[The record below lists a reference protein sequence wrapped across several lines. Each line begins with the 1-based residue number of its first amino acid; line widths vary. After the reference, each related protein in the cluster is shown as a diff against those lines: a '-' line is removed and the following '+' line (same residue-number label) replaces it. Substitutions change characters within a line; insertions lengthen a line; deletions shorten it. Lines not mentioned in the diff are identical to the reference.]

1 MSLNLEKYQT
11 LANLLEQVRSDTT
24 ATQVNPP
31 ELRKGVTLLQQVFR
45 QEIVPLPDGS
55 SRVQSYRTEISK
67 QMRLL
72 EIDVMFLQGS
82 RQAAT
87 AEARLKTIGDRL
99 STLIQYCEAILQQEP
114 EEEK

>member
-11 LANLLEQVRSDTT
+11 LATLLEKVRSDTIANQVT
-24 ATQVNPP
+24 AP
-31 ELRKGVTLLQQVFR
+31 ELRKGVSLLQQVFR

-67 QMRLL
+67 QLRLL
-72 EIDVMFLQGS
+72 EIDVMFFQGS
-82 RQAAT
+82 RQAST
-87 AEARLKTIGDRL
+87 AQGRLKTIGDRL
-99 STLIQYCEAILQQEP
+99 STLIQYCEAILQPEP